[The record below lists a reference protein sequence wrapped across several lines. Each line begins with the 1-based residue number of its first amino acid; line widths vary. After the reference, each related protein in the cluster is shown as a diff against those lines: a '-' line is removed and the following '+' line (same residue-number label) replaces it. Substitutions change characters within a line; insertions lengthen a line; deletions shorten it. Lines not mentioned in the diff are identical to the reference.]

1 MKVHSLAGFML
12 RVACLTLSHHVD
24 ARPVI
29 DVKSATNRDGSAL
42 RVKSI
47 TEDDIKRSVWIY
59 FRKPGQSHMQLVA
72 NFSRNI
78 SNNMPSGLTTIVDWD
93 RNGTHEISIVK
104 ECGAG
109 PNCTGDLFHIEPQT
123 ARMIRIFEGN
133 TSFIEYLNGHL
144 VEYGRSSCCSWEAS
158 VYKVSTDRLNIS
170 AQPKFHVS
178 MAIRESAPNGP
189 YSITSKPSDTQKDGK
204 SKEAVYCQFFK
215 TTPAGNTVIKS
226 PPGFMRLC
234 DYYRPFSD

>member
-1 MKVHSLAGFML
+1 ME
-12 RVACLTLSHHVD
+12 
-24 ARPVI
+24 
-29 DVKSATNRDGSAL
+29 VKSAANRYSSAL

-59 FRKPGQSHMQLVA
+59 FRKLGQSHMQIVA

-178 MAIRESAPNGP
+178 MAIREPAPNGT
-189 YSITSKPSDTQKDGK
+189 YNITSKPSDTQKDGK

-215 TTPAGNTVIKS
+215 TTPACNTVIK
-226 PPGFMRLC
+226 PPPRFMRLC
-234 DYYRPFSD
+234 DYYRPFID